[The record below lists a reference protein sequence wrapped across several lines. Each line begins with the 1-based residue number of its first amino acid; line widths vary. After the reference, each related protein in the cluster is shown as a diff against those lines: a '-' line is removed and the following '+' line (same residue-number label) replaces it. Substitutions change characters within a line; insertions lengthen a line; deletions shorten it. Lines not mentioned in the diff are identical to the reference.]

1 MNERSDADISLS
13 DEQYEVLQEIVNIGM
28 GKAGDSLARI
38 LKTFVELSIPRIKL
52 VSLDEL
58 TGEIKSLVGDKA
70 MVTGVRQAFFS
81 YWRGEA
87 LIIYDQ
93 NGCNELASLM
103 GYSGDLDNQ
112 AEVELLL
119 DVGNV
124 LVGACINGIA
134 DQLDVELNFSP
145 PAVISS
151 NVPIERLLNPKKM
164 TWSHTLLLEVNFGL
178 ENMRFKSHLLIMMS
192 EETITTLRDDVD
204 KFLEGL

>member
-1 MNERSDADISLS
+1 MNSSTCQEFSLTT
-13 DEQYEVLQEIVNIGM
+13 EQNEVLQEIVNIGM

-52 VSLDEL
+52 INVNEL
-58 TGEIKSLVGDKA
+58 NSETAYLVGDKA

-87 LIIYDQ
+87 VIVYDQ

-103 GYSGDLDNQ
+103 GYSGELNNQ
-112 AEVELLL
+112 AELELLL

-124 LVGACINGIA
+124 LVGACINGIS
-134 DQLDVELNFSP
+134 DLLGVELNFSP
-145 PAVISS
+145 PSLIAS
-151 NVPIERLLNPKKM
+151 NVPIERLFDLNKM

-192 EETITTLRDDVD
+192 EETITILKQDVD
-204 KFLEGL
+204 KYLESL

>member
-1 MNERSDADISLS
+1 MSTSQSPEIALTE
-13 DEQYEVLQEIVNIGM
+13 EQHEVLQEMVNIGM

-52 VSLDEL
+52 LTIESLNQD
-58 TGEIKSLVGDKA
+58 IIQLVGDKA
-70 MVTGVRQAFFS
+70 TVTGVRQAFFS

-87 LIIYDQ
+87 IVIYDQ

-103 GYSGDLDNQ
+103 GYNHDLDRQ

-124 LVGACINGIA
+124 LVGACVNGISE
-134 DQLDVELNFSP
+134 QFGVELNFSP
-145 PAVISS
+145 PSVIAT
-151 NVPIERLLNPKKM
+151 NTPIEKLLNSEKM

-178 ENMRFKSHLLIMMS
+178 ENLRFKSHLLIMMS
-192 EETITTLRDDVD
+192 EDTIYTLKQDADN
-204 KFLEGL
+204 FLEGL

>member
-1 MNERSDADISLS
+1 MNDTSSVDIGLTE
-13 DEQYEVLQEIVNIGM
+13 DQYEVLQEVVNIGM

-52 VSLDEL
+52 INVDSLNDDIA
-58 TGEIKSLVGDKA
+58 TLVGDKA
-70 MVTGVRQAFFS
+70 VVTGVRQAFFN

-87 LIIYDQ
+87 IIIYDQ

-103 GYSGDLDNQ
+103 GYSGDLNNQ

-134 DQLDVELNFSP
+134 EQLGVELNFSP
-145 PAVISS
+145 PSVIAA
-151 NVPIERLLNPKKM
+151 NVPIERLMDPGKM
-164 TWSHTLLLEVNFGL
+164 TWTHTLLLEVNFGL

-192 EETITTLRDDVD
+192 EETINTLKQDVD